1 MPGCTSRIPTG
12 LTCRFPRGEARDDVG
27 ATVVV
32 ALLPA
37 NRTRSGHDA
46 LLPIRSRPRGA
57 QTGATTT
64 VAPTAAMLDDVAL
77 ARARRGSSAVV
88 VALRATVVP
97 VARPSV
103 DRDAAQSVTCRVA
116 EHILRLAA
124 DLACGGRRH
133 CAIVATDGH
142 INLVPVRVGRN
153 RVRAGGR
160 CGVRVRA
167 WRRSGIL
174 NSEHGRARPSKEVMI
189 VAGIVP
195 DFVGPALA
203 RHDLDGAA
211 IAIVHD

>member
-12 LTCRFPRGEARDDVG
+12 LTCKFPKGEASDDVG

-77 ARARRGSSAVV
+77 VRARRCSSAVV

-103 DRDAAQSVTCRVA
+103 DRDAAQSVASRVA

-124 DLACGGRRH
+124 DIACGGRRH
-133 CAIVATDGH
+133 RAIVAADRH
-142 INLVPVRVGRN
+142 VDLVSVRIGRN
-153 RVRAGGR
+153 RVRAGGGR
-160 CGVRVRA
+160 SIRIRA
-167 WRRSGIL
+167 RRRSGVL
-174 NSEHGRARPSKEVMI
+174 NAKHGAGGARQKLVI
-189 VAGIVP
+189 VVP
-195 DFVGPALA
+195 
-203 RHDLDGAA
+203 
-211 IAIVHD
+211 